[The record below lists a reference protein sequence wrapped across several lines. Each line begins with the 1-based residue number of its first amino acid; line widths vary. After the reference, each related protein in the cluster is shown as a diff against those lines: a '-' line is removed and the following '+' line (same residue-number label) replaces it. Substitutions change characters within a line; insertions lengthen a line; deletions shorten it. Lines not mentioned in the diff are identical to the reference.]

1 MADKKENKISSF
13 LKKIKTEYLI
23 LIALSIVAVIIFMGS
38 FSGDKNKTTQET
50 VSSYVENLEIK
61 LEKCLS
67 KVRGAGK
74 VEVIISVSSGMQTV
88 FATEKKYQPNKGGTV
103 ESPLIVNGKPVVTME
118 QYPEITGVVIV
129 AEGAKSLSVKVDL
142 LNACQTFLSISNEK
156 IQILSMK

>member
-1 MADKKENKISSF
+1 M
-13 LKKIKTEYLI
+13 
-23 LIALSIVAVIIFMGS
+23 IALCIVAVIIFMGN
-38 FSGDKNKTTQET
+38 FSTGESKSTQET
-50 VSSYVENLEIK
+50 VSSYVDNLETK

-88 FATEKKYQPNKGGTV
+88 FATEKTYQSSKGETV
-103 ESPLIVNGKPVVTME
+103 ENPLIVNGKPLVTME
-118 QYPEITGVVIV
+118 SYPEISGVVIV
-129 AEGAKSLSVKVDL
+129 AEGASNLSVKVDL

>member
-1 MADKKENKISSF
+1 M
-13 LKKIKTEYLI
+13 
-23 LIALSIVAVIIFMGS
+23 IALCIVAVIIFMGN
-38 FSGDKNKTTQET
+38 FSSTENKSTQET
-50 VSSYVENLEIK
+50 VSTYVDNLENK

-88 FATEKKYQPNKGGTV
+88 FATEKTYQSSKGETV
-103 ESPLIVNGKPVVTME
+103 ENPLIVNGKPLVTME
-118 QYPEITGVVIV
+118 SYPEISGVVIV
-129 AEGAKSLSVKVDL
+129 AEGANNLSVKVDL